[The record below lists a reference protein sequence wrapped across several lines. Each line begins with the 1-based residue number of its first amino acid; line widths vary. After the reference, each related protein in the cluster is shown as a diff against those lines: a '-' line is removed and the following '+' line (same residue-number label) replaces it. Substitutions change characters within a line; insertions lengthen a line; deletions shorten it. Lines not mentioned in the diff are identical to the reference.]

1 MIKMDYS
8 NHHIGPVNDGIPI
21 IGTFEYEGELTMG
34 EPQRPPEQQINGH
47 AYKQWVESYE
57 AKYQPALNNLQSKIT
72 YVSYEVFHEA
82 LTRAYQQFDGKVND
96 YIALVEPGKSQK
108 WVTELVMQ
116 QGLNA
121 KAYLCVGEE
130 GAARLDYSLKQME
143 KNRDIPNYVIVD
155 DGSYSGNQM
164 ANNISRADEIILKNT
179 GVKPTFHVII
189 PYITQTALAK
199 LEGLRKSNVKIQIY
213 HAVIMKTIS
222 EEIKSNDLSK
232 IKDVFWKGMDQNAL
246 AERPNTAALHWFA
259 HKVPNQMSFPD
270 VLAKGTVT
278 HPKPK
283 TSGDPVPFIPEF
295 TPPYKS

>member
-1 MIKMDYS
+1 MDYS

-21 IGTFEYEGELTMG
+21 IGTYPFEGELTMG
-34 EPQRPPEQQINGH
+34 EPQRSPEKQIDGH

-57 AKYQPALNNLQSKIT
+57 AKYQPALNNLQNKIT

-82 LTRAYQQFDGKVND
+82 LTRAYQQFDGKVAD
-96 YIALVEPGKSQK
+96 YIALVEPEKSQK
-108 WVTELVMQ
+108 WVTELVMK
-116 QGLNA
+116 QGFDA

-130 GAARLDYSLKQME
+130 GAARLEYSLDQME
-143 KNRDIPNYVIVD
+143 GNKNVRDYVIVD

-164 ANNISRADEIILKNT
+164 ANNISSANRIIQKKT
-179 GVKPTFHVII
+179 EVEQPTFHVII
-189 PYITQTALAK
+189 PYITQTALNKLKELQKDKGIK
-199 LEGLRKSNVKIQIY
+199 LEIY

-222 EEIKSNDLSK
+222 EEIRPQDLSK
-232 IKDVFWKGMDQNAL
+232 IKDIFWKGMDQNAQ
-246 AERPNTAALHWFA
+246 AQRPTTAALHWFA